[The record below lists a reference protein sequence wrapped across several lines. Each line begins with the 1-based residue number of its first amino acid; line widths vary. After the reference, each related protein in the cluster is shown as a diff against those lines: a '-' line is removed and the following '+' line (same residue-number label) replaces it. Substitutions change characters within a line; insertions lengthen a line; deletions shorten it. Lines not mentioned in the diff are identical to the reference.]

1 MDAIYLADHLLKSI
15 RERESRMKD
24 KLVDGSI
31 SSWEEYRYVVGE
43 IRGMAYVE
51 DEIRSAM
58 KGLEYDDD

>member
-1 MDAIYLADHLLKSI
+1 
-15 RERESRMKD
+15 MKD